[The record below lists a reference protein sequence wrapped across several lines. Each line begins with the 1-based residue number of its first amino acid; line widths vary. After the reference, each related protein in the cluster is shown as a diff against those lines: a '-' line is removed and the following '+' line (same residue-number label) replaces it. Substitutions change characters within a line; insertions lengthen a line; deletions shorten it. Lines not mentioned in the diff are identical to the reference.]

1 VLRDQMGKD
10 VRTEVG
16 NNDGGTFG
24 SAVGT
29 TVGNVVRSNVADT
42 FGKAVG
48 AMSEALTARL

>member
-1 VLRDQMGKD
+1 MGKD